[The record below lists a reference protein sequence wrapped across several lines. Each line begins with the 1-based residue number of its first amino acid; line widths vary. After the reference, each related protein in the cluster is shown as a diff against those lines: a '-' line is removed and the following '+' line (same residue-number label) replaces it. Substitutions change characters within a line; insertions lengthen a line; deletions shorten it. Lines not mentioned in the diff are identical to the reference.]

1 MLSLQANPAS
11 LTSSF
16 TLQIIQ
22 IIQNYQ
28 GIFLFVDFIFISS
41 LGNQPKL
48 WGEWGSLSKD
58 FISKTPSSALANQT
72 TQKI

>member
-1 MLSLQANPAS
+1 MKRESLMLSLQANPAS

-16 TLQIIQ
+16 TLQITQ

-28 GIFLFVDFIFISS
+28 GIFFFADFIFTSL

-48 WGEWGSLSKD
+48 WGGMRFPFKG
-58 FISKTPSSALANQT
+58 FY
-72 TQKI
+72 